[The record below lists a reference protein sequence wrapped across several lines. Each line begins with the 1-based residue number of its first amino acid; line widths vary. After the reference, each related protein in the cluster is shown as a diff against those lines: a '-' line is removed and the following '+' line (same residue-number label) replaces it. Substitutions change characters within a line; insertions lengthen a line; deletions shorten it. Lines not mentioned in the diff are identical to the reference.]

1 MDLYTI
7 NYIKNNELIYHY
19 LRDNSYWYKYLN
31 RDEKYLKEIEEEA
44 KKFYEVRI
52 EDRIKRFKD
61 SLDMVSN
68 FLDVLK

>member
-31 RDEKYLKEIEEEA
+31 RDRYVLKNIEEAA
-44 KKFYEVRI
+44 KKYYQVRV
-52 EDRIKRFKD
+52 EDKLKKLSQSIDK
-61 SLDMVSN
+61 VST
-68 FLDVLK
+68 FLDIIK